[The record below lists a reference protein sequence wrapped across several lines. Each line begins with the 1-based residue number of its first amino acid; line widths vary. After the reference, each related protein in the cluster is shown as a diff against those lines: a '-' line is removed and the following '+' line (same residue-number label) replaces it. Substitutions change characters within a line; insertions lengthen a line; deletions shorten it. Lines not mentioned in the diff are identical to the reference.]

1 MKINIEKK
9 TGLTFALVLAV
20 LVLISAVSYHNTVR
34 MIANY
39 RLVTHTQD
47 VLVALD
53 DTQSAMVDAETG
65 QRGYI
70 LTGKE
75 IFLEP
80 YTAAI
85 SEIDADLER
94 LQRLTADNPSQQR
107 RIALLKPLVSDKL
120 KHIDKAITA
129 RRESGFEAAQEI
141 VLTGYGKRVMDDIRK
156 LTAEMETE
164 ERRLLKL
171 REAESEA
178 SARNTIVTL
187 SMLALTVLALLPVGF
202 YIIKHDFRKLKL
214 AEDALRESQARFTA
228 FMDNNPAV
236 AFMKDENG
244 RFVYINQSF
253 ARLFNT
259 SAQQVIG
266 KTDTELWPEDVAR
279 QVMENDRLVLTT
291 NRPSELM
298 ERVPT
303 PDGSAQ
309 YWLSCKFPIREAS
322 GRTFLGGVAI
332 DITERKQAEEAL
344 RQADQRYQRIF
355 ESAVTGIYQTTIEG
369 QYITANP
376 MLARTLGFESLEE
389 MMREVDDLSRQF
401 YVDASRRDE
410 FSRLIRE
417 HGVVTGFES
426 EVYRRDGSVIW
437 VSEHAVAIRDTEGA
451 IVAYQGTMIDI
462 TERKRAE
469 EALQE
474 SEERFRSVAQS
485 ANDAIIAADSKGN
498 ILSWN
503 NGARKIFGYTEEEA
517 LAQPLTILMPEKY
530 RGMHTAGIARHVAT
544 GEEHVIG
551 STVELT
557 GLRKDGSEFPIE
569 LSLSAWKIGQ
579 ENFYS
584 SIVRDITE
592 RKHAEQALALESN
605 LMQALMD
612 NIPDAIYFKDTQS
625 RFLRASKF
633 VHLQG
638 IESPDEAI
646 GKTDFDFFPE
656 ENARV
661 FYEEEQ
667 QIVRTG
673 QPVIDKEQKEIFPDG
688 TACWVLST
696 KVPIFDAEGKVTGI
710 IGAARDITERK
721 RIEEELERTRDA
733 ALESARLK
741 SEFLANMSHE
751 IRTPMN
757 GVIGMT
763 GLLLD
768 TELNDEQQDYAET
781 IRSSADSLLTV
792 INDILDFSKIEA
804 GKLQFETIDFDLHN
818 AVEGSVELLAER
830 AYAKGIELAS
840 LVDDDVPEGLRG
852 DPGRLRQVLTNLLG
866 NAVKFTER
874 GEVVLRVTKEQE
886 SDSHVTARFSI
897 SDTGIGISKQAQ
909 RNLFQAFVQADGSTT
924 RKYGGTGLG
933 LAISKQLVEMMNG
946 EIGIESEEG
955 RGSTFWFTA
964 RFEKQPVPVL
974 YAPPD
979 KAHLEGR
986 RVLIVDDNETN
997 RKILNHQAASW
1008 GMIVDEVESG
1018 AAAIERLRT
1027 AAREGAPYNL
1037 AILDL
1042 MMPGMDGFELAR
1054 HIKQDAEIAPVKLV
1068 LLTSFGQ
1075 RGHATTAREA
1085 GIAAYLTKP
1094 VRQSQLF
1101 DCLAVIMSEV
1111 SGAVELSA
1119 QALNK
1124 IVTRHTI
1131 KEAKAQSRI
1140 RILVAEDNPV
1150 NQKVALRQLEKLGY
1164 AADMVANGRE
1174 AIDALDAIPYHIVLM
1189 DCQMP
1194 EMDGYEATAAI
1205 RRREGSAR
1213 HTIIIAMTANAM
1225 QGDREKCLAAGMD
1238 DYVGKP
1244 VKPDEL
1250 QHALQR
1256 WMIQP
1261 PQTTKH
1267 TSQTTNQALTV
1278 PADVALHEAI
1288 DVSVLEGFRELQT
1301 DGSPD
1306 LVAELIEMFVRD
1318 TASRLAVM
1326 RKAVFAENVRAVR
1339 QDAHSLKGSSSN
1351 LGAHRMAALTGEL
1364 EQLIQ
1369 NESVRGADAVL
1380 DRMENEF
1387 ARVRELLELHTEK
1400 VS

>member
-1 MKINIEKK
+1 MNIEKK
-9 TGLTFALVLAV
+9 IVITFALVLAV

-47 VLVALD
+47 VLVALT

-94 LQRLTADNPSQQR
+94 LQRLTIDNPNQQR
-107 RIALLKPLVSDKL
+107 RLALLKPLVSDKL

-202 YIIKHDFRKLKL
+202 YIIKNDFRKLKL

-309 YWLSCKFPIREAS
+309 YWLSCKFPVREAS

-389 MMREVDDLSRQF
+389 MMRDVDDLGHQF

-410 FSRLIRE
+410 FSRLIRQ

-426 EVYRRDGSVIW
+426 EVYRRDGSVIR

-462 TERKRAE
+462 TERKQAE
-469 EALQE
+469 AALQQ

-544 GEEHVIG
+544 GEAHVIG
-551 STVELT
+551 NTVELT
-557 GLRKDGSEFPIE
+557 GLRRDGSEFPIE

-584 SIVRDITE
+584 SIV
-592 RKHAEQALALESN
+592 
-605 LMQALMD
+605 
-612 NIPDAIYFKDTQS
+612 
-625 RFLRASKF
+625 
-633 VHLQG
+633 
-638 IESPDEAI
+638 
-646 GKTDFDFFPE
+646 
-656 ENARV
+656 
-661 FYEEEQ
+661 
-667 QIVRTG
+667 
-673 QPVIDKEQKEIFPDG
+673 
-688 TACWVLST
+688 
-696 KVPIFDAEGKVTGI
+696 
-710 IGAARDITERK
+710 RDITERK

-818 AVEGSVELLAER
+818 AVEGSMELLAER
-830 AYAKGIELAS
+830 AHAKKIELAS
-840 LVDDDVPEGLRG
+840 LVEDDVPEGLRG

-866 NAVKFTER
+866 NAVKFTEH

-909 RNLFQAFVQADGSTT
+909 RSLFQAFVQADGSTT

-946 EIGIESEEG
+946 EIGVESEEG

-964 RFEKQPVPVL
+964 RFEKHPAGVVHPPVKVR
-974 YAPPD
+974 
-979 KAHLEGR
+979 LENM
-986 RVLIVDDNETN
+986 RVLIVDDNATN
-997 RKILNHQAASW
+997 RRILMHQVSSW
-1008 GMIVDEVESG
+1008 GMIGDEVESG
-1018 AAAIERLRT
+1018 AAALESLRS

-1054 HIKQDAEIAPVKLV
+1054 HIKQDAEIASARLV

-1075 RGHATTAREA
+1075 RGHGATAREA

-1101 DCLAVIMSEV
+1101 DCLATVTGE
-1111 SGAVELSA
+1111 AVAMVEETTQPA
-1119 QALNK
+1119 K
-1124 IVTRHTI
+1124 MVTRHTI
-1131 KEAKAQSRI
+1131 KEAGDHVHK

-1164 AADMVANGRE
+1164 SADVVANGRE

-1213 HTIIIAMTANAM
+1213 HTIIIAMTANAR

-1250 QHALQR
+1250 QQALQR
-1256 WMIQP
+1256 WIRMETP
-1261 PQTTKH
+1261 PSKNVSSRHVKAATED
-1267 TSQTTNQALTV
+1267 SVDL
-1278 PADVALHEAI
+1278 
-1288 DVSVLEGFRELQT
+1288 SVLDGFKELQAE
-1301 DGSPD
+1301 GAPD
-1306 LVAELIEMFVRD
+1306 LIAELIGLYITD
-1318 TASRLAVM
+1318 TESRLAEM
-1326 RKAVFAENVRAVR
+1326 HAALNEHDTRKLRRA
-1339 QDAHSLKGSSSN
+1339 AHSLKGSSGN
-1351 LGAHRMAALTGEL
+1351 LGIRRMASLCSGL
-1364 EQLIQ
+1364 EQKLDSDAFEEVALILIQ
-1369 NESVRGADAVL
+1369 LEAEFELVRQAL
-1380 DRMENEF
+1380 EN
-1387 ARVRELLELHTEK
+1387 ARQT
-1400 VS
+1400 VSL